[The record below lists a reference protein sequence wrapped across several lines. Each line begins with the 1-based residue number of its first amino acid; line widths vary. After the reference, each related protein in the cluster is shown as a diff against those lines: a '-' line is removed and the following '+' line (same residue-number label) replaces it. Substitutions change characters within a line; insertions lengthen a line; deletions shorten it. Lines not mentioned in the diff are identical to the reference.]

1 MAQVVPPY
9 CNRCLD
15 AMPTV
20 HSADNDDFLQTPWH
34 FYSSCEALASLRQE
48 MFGEP
53 YYKPL
58 SEIDRK
64 QVLEFARRAEIDI
77 LPEDNDEV
85 MNIDLDNSMNNSNS

>member
-1 MAQVVPPY
+1 
-9 CNRCLD
+9 
-15 AMPTV
+15 
-20 HSADNDDFLQTPWH
+20 
-34 FYSSCEALASLRQE
+34 

-85 MNIDLDNSMNNSNS
+85 MNIDLDNSINNSNS